1 MARIR
6 TIKPSFWSD
15 AAISSVSRD
24 ARLLAIGLISFADD
38 QGRFIA
44 APGAIL
50 GYVFPLDPTVTTA
63 KIKTWRDELATAGI
77 VHVYVIA
84 GFEYGCWPNWN
95 KHQVINKARASTFPA
110 PVVLPE
116 PRSRNEQKT
125 TV

>member
-15 AAISSVSRD
+15 AAMSSVSRD

-50 GYVFPLDPTVTTA
+50 GYVFPLDPTVTPA
-63 KIKTWRDELATAGI
+63 KIKTWRDELTTAGI

-84 GFEYGCWPNWN
+84 GFEYGCWPNWT
-95 KHQVINKARASTFPA
+95 KHQVINKSRPSTFPA
-110 PVVLPE
+110 PVGLPE
-116 PRSRNEQKT
+116 QRGSGELEA